1 MWKSGAASCSWC
13 RLAAEHQPVGT
24 EDATL
29 LLIEPSG
36 TLNTGDAATAAPRT
50 LI

>member
-1 MWKSGAASCSWC
+1 LFVVPVG
-13 RLAAEHQPVGT
+13 AEHQPVAT

-50 LI
+50 VI